1 MSERMTQRLFPVSL
15 LIGLLAGCATT
26 PPPDVRRDARLDPQ
40 VGAAGAT
47 QTGAEQRAEG
57 NVSAK
62 PTPVIR
68 RGSGTMINQSAA
80 SAPAPTLGMASSGS
94 ATFNFEGESVQAV
107 VKAILGD
114 MLGQNYVIAPGVQG
128 TVTLATP
135 NPVSPAQALN
145 LLEMVLGWNNARM
158 VFSGGRYNI
167 VPADQALAGTVAPST
182 ASPSAA
188 RGFEVRVVPL
198 KFISA
203 SEMKKVLEPY
213 ARPNA
218 IVGTDPSRNVIT
230 LGGTRAEL
238 ENYLRTVQIFD
249 VDWLSGMSVGVF
261 PIQSGKAEKVS
272 ADLEKVFGEQSKTP
286 SAGMFRFMPLEN
298 ANAVLVITPQPRYLD
313 QIQQWLDRID
323 SAGGGVRLF
332 SYELKYIKAKD
343 LADRLSE
350 VFGGRGNNSD
360 SNASL
365 APGSETSV
373 LGGALGNRDSSM
385 GGSSGTTGGSIG
397 ESSDGGSSG
406 SSFGG
411 SSGSGSSSGGLGNGS
426 LQLSPRS
433 NGNGAVTLEVEGDKV
448 GVSAVAETN
457 TLLVRATPQSWSSIR
472 DVIEKLDV
480 MPMQVHIEAQVAE
493 VNLTGALSYGVNWY
507 FENAVNAPATATD
520 GGLTNGTGIGLGA
533 GLANAAGRNIW
544 GDIAG
549 KVGSGGVAWSF
560 LGKNAAAIITAL
572 DQVTNVRLLQTP
584 SVFVRNN
591 AEATLN
597 VGSRIAINSTSIN
610 TGLGSD
616 SSFSSVQYIDTGV
629 ILKVRPR
636 VTKDGMVFLDIVQ
649 EVSSPE
655 NRPAACL
662 SATATVNAAACNVDI
677 NTRRV
682 KTEAAVQSGD
692 TIMLAGLIDDS
703 TTDGSDGVPFLSK
716 LPVVGALFGTKTK
729 DSRRREVIVLITPS
743 IVRNPQEARNLTD
756 EYGQKFKAMEPLK
769 PSQKPQ

>member
-1 MSERMTQRLFPVSL
+1 MTPRLFSL
-15 LIGLLAGCATT
+15 FLAIGLVAGCATT
-26 PPPDVRRDARLDPQ
+26 PSPDVRRGAAINPN
-40 VGAAGAT
+40 VGAAGST
-47 QTGAEQRAEG
+47 STTTDGTTGTADPNDVPDRVA
-57 NVSAK
+57 
-62 PTPVIR
+62 PVIR
-68 RGSGTMINQSAA
+68 RGSGSMINSSAA
-80 SAPAPTLGMASSGS
+80 AAPAPSLANASSGS
-94 ATFNFEGESVQAV
+94 ATFNFEGESVHAV

-135 NPVSPAQALN
+135 KPVSPAQALN

-158 VFSGGRYNI
+158 VYSGGRYNI

-182 ASPSAA
+182 ASPASA

-218 IVGTDPSRNVIT
+218 IVGIDGSRNVIT

-261 PIQSGKAEKVS
+261 PIQSGKAEQVA
-272 ADLEKVFGEQSKTP
+272 ADLEKVFGENSKTP

-298 ANAVLVITPQPRYLD
+298 ANAVLVITPQARYLD
-313 QIQQWLDRID
+313 QIQEWLDRID
-323 SAGGGVRLF
+323 SAGGGSRLF

-343 LADRLSE
+343 LADRLAE
-350 VFGGRGNNSD
+350 VFGAGGNRSD

-365 APGSETSV
+365 MPGTQLSQM
-373 LGGALGNRDSSM
+373 GGGGLNGSSDGSL
-385 GGSSGTTGGSIG
+385 GGSSLNG
-397 ESSDGGSSG
+397 SSDSLSSSSGGSS
-406 SSFGG
+406 
-411 SSGSGSSSGGLGNGS
+411 SGSSSGGLGNGS
-426 LQLSPRS
+426 LQLSPRTS
-433 NGNGAVTLEVEGDKV
+433 GNGSVTLEVQGDKV
-448 GVSAVAETN
+448 GVSAVEETN
-457 TLLVRATPQSWSSIR
+457 TLLVRATPQSWRSIR
-472 DVIEKLDV
+472 DVVEKLDV

-493 VNLTGALSYGVNWY
+493 VSLTGDLQYGVNWF
-507 FENAVNAPATATD
+507 FENSVNASADSTVSNSTGLGVG
-520 GGLTNGTGIGLGA
+520 GGLPS
-533 GLANAAGRNIW
+533 AAGRSIW

-549 KVGSGGVAWSF
+549 KVGSSGLGWTF
-560 LGKNAAAIITAL
+560 LGKNAAAVISAL
-572 DQVTNVRLLQTP
+572 DKVTNLKLLQTP

-597 VGSRIAINSTSIN
+597 VGTRIPINSTSIN
-610 TGLGSD
+610 TGIGTD
-616 SSFSSVQYIDTGV
+616 STYSSVQYIDTGV

-649 EVSSPE
+649 EVSTPGA
-655 NRPAACL
+655 RPAACT
-662 SATATVNAAACNVDI
+662 SGTSTVANSSACNVDI

-692 TIMLAGLIDDS
+692 TIMLAGLISDRTS
-703 TTDGSDGVPFLSK
+703 DGSNGVPILSK
-716 LPVVGALFGTKTK
+716 LPVIGALFGQKTQDK
-729 DSRRREVIVLITPS
+729 TRNEVIVLLTPT

-756 EYGQKFKAMEPLK
+756 EYGQKFKVMQPLPASGK
-769 PSQKPQ
+769 K

>member
-1 MSERMTQRLFPVSL
+1 MTPRLFSL
-15 LIGLLAGCATT
+15 FLAIGLVAGCATT
-26 PPPDVRRDARLDPQ
+26 PSPDVRRGAAINPQ
-40 VGAAGAT
+40 VGAAGST
-47 QTGAEQRAEG
+47 QTDGEGGPADPNALPERA
-57 NVSAK
+57 
-62 PTPVIR
+62 TPVIR
-68 RGSGTMINQSAA
+68 RGSGTMINSAA
-80 SAPAPTLGMASSGS
+80 AAAPAPSLGNASSGS
-94 ATFNFEGESVQAV
+94 ATFNFEGESLQAV

-135 NPVSPAQALN
+135 KPVSPAQALN

-158 VFSGGRYNI
+158 VYSGGRYNI

-182 ASPSAA
+182 ASPANA

-198 KFISA
+198 KYISA

-218 IVGTDPSRNVIT
+218 IVGIDSSRNVIT

-261 PIQSGKAEKVS
+261 PIQSGKAEQVA
-272 ADLEKVFGEQSKTP
+272 ADLEKVFGENSKTP

-298 ANAVLVITPQPRYLD
+298 ANAVLVITPQARYLD
-313 QIQQWLDRID
+313 QIQEWLDRID
-323 SAGGGVRLF
+323 SAGGGARLF

-343 LADRLSE
+343 LADRLAE
-350 VFGGRGNNSD
+350 VFGAGGGNRGD

-365 APGSETSV
+365 MPGSQMSQLNGGG
-373 LGGALGNRDSSM
+373 LGGFNGSDSSL
-385 GGSSGTTGGSIG
+385 GGSGLGSNSLG
-397 ESSDGGSSG
+397 SSSDSLGSS
-406 SSFGG
+406 SS
-411 SSGSGSSSGGLGNGS
+411 SGSSSGGLGNGS
-426 LQLSPRS
+426 LQLSPRTS
-433 NGNGAVTLEVEGDKV
+433 GNGSVTLEVQGDKV
-448 GVSAVAETN
+448 GVSAVEETN
-457 TLLVRATPQSWSSIR
+457 TLLVRSTPQAWRSIR
-472 DVIEKLDV
+472 DVVEKLDV

-493 VNLTGALSYGVNWY
+493 VNLSGDLKYGVNWY
-507 FENAVNAPATATD
+507 FEQAVNAASDAT
-520 GGLTNGTGIGLGA
+520 NIGIGGGA
-533 GLANAAGRNIW
+533 NLPSAAGRKIW

-549 KVGSGGVAWSF
+549 KITGSSGLGWTF
-560 LGKNAAAIITAL
+560 LGKNAAAVITAL
-572 DQVTNVRLLQTP
+572 DEVTDVKLLQTP

-597 VGSRIAINSTSIN
+597 VGTRIPINSVSVD
-610 TGLGSD
+610 TGLGTGTTY
-616 SSFSSVQYIDTGV
+616 SSVNYIDTGV

-649 EVSSPE
+649 EVSSPG
-655 NRPAACL
+655 AASTNCGT
-662 SATATVNAAACNVDI
+662 SAGTSTACNVPI

-692 TIMLAGLIDDS
+692 TIMLAGLINDS
-703 TTDGSDGVPFLSK
+703 TSDGSNGVPYLSK
-716 LPVVGALFGTKTK
+716 LPVVGALFGQKTQNR
-729 DSRRREVIVLITPS
+729 DRQEVIVLITPS

-756 EYGQKFKAMEPLK
+756 EYGAKFKAMEPLPARGK
-769 PSQKPQ
+769 K

>member
-1 MSERMTQRLFPVSL
+1 MTPRLFPVSL

-47 QTGAEQRAEG
+47 QTTAEQPADG
-57 NVSAK
+57 TANAK
-62 PTPVIR
+62 PSPVIR

-198 KFISA
+198 KYISA

-218 IVGTDPSRNVIT
+218 IVGTDPARNVIT

-350 VFGGRGNNSD
+350 VFGGRSNGGD

-365 APGSETSV
+365 APGSETTV
-373 LGGALGNRDSSM
+373 LGGTIGNRDSSM
-385 GGSSGTTGGSIG
+385 GGSTGMTGGSIG
-397 ESSDGGSSG
+397 ESGDGSSSG

-411 SSGSGSSSGGLGNGS
+411 SSGSSSGGLGNGS

-457 TLLVRATPQSWSSIR
+457 TLLVRSTPQSWASIR

-493 VNLTGALSYGVNWY
+493 VNLTGKLSYGVNWY
-507 FENAVNAPATATD
+507 FENAVNAASDST
-520 GGLTNGTGIGLGA
+520 TNGFGGA
-533 GLANAAGRNIW
+533 GLPSAAGRNIW

-549 KVGSGGVAWSF
+549 KVGEGGLSWSF

-572 DQVTNVRLLQTP
+572 DEVTNVRLLQTP

-649 EVSSPE
+649 EVSSPGD
-655 NRPAACL
+655 RPAACT

-692 TIMLAGLIDDS
+692 TIMLAGLIDDNS
-703 TTDGSDGVPFLSK
+703 SDGSAGLPFLSK
-716 LPVVGALFGTKTK
+716 LPVVGALFGRKSQNNT
-729 DSRRREVIVLITPS
+729 RREVIVLITPS

-769 PSQKPQ
+769 PTQKPQ

>member
-1 MSERMTQRLFPVSL
+1 MSERMTPRLFPVSL

-26 PPPDVRRDARLDPQ
+26 PPPDVRRNARLDPQ

-47 QTGAEQRAEG
+47 QTAAEQAADG
-57 NVSAK
+57 SANASAK
-62 PTPVIR
+62 PSPVIR
-68 RGSGTMINQSAA
+68 RGSGTMINQGAA

-218 IVGTDPSRNVIT
+218 IVGTDPARNVIT

-350 VFGGRGNNSD
+350 VFGGRSNGGD

-373 LGGALGNRDSSM
+373 LGGTLGNRDSSL
-385 GGSSGTTGGSIG
+385 GSSSGMTGGSIG
-397 ESSDGGSSG
+397 DSSDGSSSG
-406 SSFGG
+406 SGFGT
-411 SSGSGSSSGGLGNGS
+411 SGSSSGGLGNGS

-433 NGNGAVTLEVEGDKV
+433 NGNGAVTLEVAGDKV

-457 TLLVRATPQSWSSIR
+457 TLLVRSTPQAWSSIR

-493 VNLTGALSYGVNWY
+493 VNLTGDLSYGVNWY
-507 FENAVNAPATATD
+507 FENAVNAATTA
-520 GGLTNGTGIGLGA
+520 GGA
-533 GLANAAGRNIW
+533 GLPSAAGRNIW

-549 KVGSGGVAWSF
+549 TVTNNGLGWTF
-560 LGKNAAAIITAL
+560 LGKNAAAVISAL
-572 DQVTNVRLLQTP
+572 DRVTNVRLLQTP

-597 VGSRIAINSTSIN
+597 VGSRIPINSTSIN

-616 SSFSSVQYIDTGV
+616 SSYSSVQYIDTGV

-649 EVSSPE
+649 EISTPGS
-655 NRPAACL
+655 RPAACTA
-662 SATATVNAAACNVDI
+662 ATTTTVNSAACNVDI

-692 TIMLAGLIDDS
+692 TMMLAGLIDDS
-703 TTDGSDGVPFLSK
+703 TTDTSEGVPFLSR
-716 LPVVGALFGTKTK
+716 LPVVGGLFGTKGKNNT
-729 DSRRREVIVLITPS
+729 RREVIVLITPS